1 MLITPYRVLVL
12 SMVVDVQPELAGAAG
27 LDVRRLDGVAPD
39 ALAHADSGV
48 LALLQN
54 RGFSYEIMQP

>member
-1 MLITPYRVLVL
+1 
-12 SMVVDVQPELAGAAG
+12 MVVHVQPELAGAAG

-48 LALLQN
+48 LALLRN